1 MNALNTLVAKNGIKI
16 ITTEN
21 KEIKEKFSGFLPSE
35 NCVVTSILDKNGNN
49 IIDKI
54 IDNPTEELLP
64 IVITAPEGQNFYGIT
79 LLYGKVAL
87 ILEPLTGE
95 EVK

>member
-1 MNALNTLVAKNGIKI
+1 MNALNTLIAKNGVKI
-16 ITTEN
+16 ITKEN
-21 KEIKEKFSGFLPSE
+21 IEVKEKFSSFLPSE
-35 NCVVTSILDKNGNN
+35 NCVVTSLLDKYGNN

-54 IDNPTEELLP
+54 IDDPTKEFLP
-64 IVITAPEGQNFYGIT
+64 IVISAPEGQNFYGIT
-79 LLYGKVAL
+79 LSYGKVAL